1 MEQKKKDRLINY
13 NFFHWGPF
21 LYKTSLT
28 KEELKKINNL
38 CSKKN
43 RDYRK
48 NLAGIIKHEHVIN
61 SKAIFPILFPYFQ
74 SYFQAFNEH
83 YGQINTKKYGN
94 KIELKSA
101 WVNYMVAGESNPLH
115 THDDDLSF
123 VLFTKIPKNLL
134 SEYKNNVGNA
144 KPGLLN
150 FRYSLSSGNYE
161 IDQHSFFP
169 IVGDLFIFPANL
181 HHYVNTFKSKGE
193 RISVSGN
200 IKVTNG

>member
-21 LYKTSLT
+21 LYRTTLI

-43 RDYRK
+43 NDYRK
-48 NLAGIIKHEHVIN
+48 NLAGIIKHEHAID
-61 SKAIFPILFPYFQ
+61 SKKIFPILFPYFQ

-115 THDDDLSF
+115 IHDDDLSF
-123 VLFTKIPKNLL
+123 VLFTKIPKDLF
-134 SEYKNNVGNA
+134 SEYKKHVGGT
-144 KPGLLN
+144 KPGTINFIHSLNTGRYLLN
-150 FRYSLSSGNYE
+150 
-161 IDQHSFFP
+161 QHTFFP
-169 IVGDLFIFPANL
+169 VVGDLFIFPANL

-193 RISVSGN
+193 RVSVSGN
-200 IKVTNG
+200 LKVING

>member
-1 MEQKKKDRLINY
+1 MDKKINF

-21 LYKTSLT
+21 LYKTLIT
-28 KEELKKINNL
+28 AEEMKKINSL

-43 RDYRK
+43 NDYRK
-48 NLAGIIKHEHVIN
+48 NLAGIIKHEHEIE
-61 SKAIFPILFPYFQ
+61 SKKIFPILYPYFQ
-74 SYFQAFNEH
+74 SYFKAFGQH
-83 YGQINTKKYGN
+83 YNQIEGKNYGN

-115 THDDDLSF
+115 IHDDDISF

-134 SEYKNNVGNA
+134 SEYQNNVGNA
-144 KPGLLN
+144 KPGALN

-161 IDQHSFFP
+161 IAQHCFFP
-169 IVGDLFIFPANL
+169 IVRDLFIFPANL